1 MEIINMPKFT
11 FQIIHKN
18 SLFREDDIFTDW
30 ISAPTQVEAQQDIE
44 RVYPYMEGYTCTL
57 IDHE

>member
-1 MEIINMPKFT
+1 MPKYT

-18 SLFREDDIFTDW
+18 SNFREDFIFDEW
-30 ISAPTQVEAQQDIE
+30 ISASTQDEAQKDIE

-57 IDHE
+57 INTDNE

>member
-1 MEIINMPKFT
+1 MPKYT

-18 SLFREDDIFTDW
+18 SNFREDFIFEEW
-30 ISAPTQVEAQQDIE
+30 ISATNRTEAQKDID

-57 IDHE
+57 IDESYE

>member
-1 MEIINMPKFT
+1 MPKYI

-18 SLFREDDIFTDW
+18 SNFREDFIFEEW
-30 ISAPTQVEAQQDIE
+30 ISAPNRSEAQKNID

-57 IDHE
+57 IDESYE

>member
-1 MEIINMPKFT
+1 MSKFT

-18 SLFREDDIFTDW
+18 SLFKEDDIFTDW
-30 ISAPTQVEAQQDIE
+30 ISAPTQIEAQQDIE

-57 IDHE
+57 IDCE

>member
-1 MEIINMPKFT
+1 MPKYT

-18 SLFREDDIFTDW
+18 SNFREDFIFDEW
-30 ISAPTQVEAQQDIE
+30 ISAPAQYEAQQDIE

-57 IDHE
+57 INIDDE

>member
-1 MEIINMPKFT
+1 MPKYT

-18 SLFREDDIFTDW
+18 SNFREDFIFDEW
-30 ISAPTQVEAQQDIE
+30 ISAPTQHEAQQDIE

-57 IDHE
+57 IDEENE

>member
-1 MEIINMPKFT
+1 MPKYT

-18 SLFREDDIFTDW
+18 SNFREDFIFDEW
-30 ISAPTQVEAQQDIE
+30 ISASTQNEAQQDIE

-57 IDHE
+57 ISEDNE